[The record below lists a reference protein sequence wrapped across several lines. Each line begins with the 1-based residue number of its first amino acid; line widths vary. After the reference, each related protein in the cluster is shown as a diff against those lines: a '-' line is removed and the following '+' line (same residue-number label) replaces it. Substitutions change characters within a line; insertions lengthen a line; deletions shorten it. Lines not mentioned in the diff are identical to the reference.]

1 MKLRFHLK
9 STLPFI
15 SVLILAACG
24 GGGGGGGVEV
34 TSAGGGYGTTSTNT
48 APVILGGYIHTQKV
62 CCYFND
68 DNDFFSPE
76 GVIAVFKVSASDA
89 EGDSIA
95 FSVSGNDAS
104 KISISENDGSDEAIV
119 SFISTPDFEAPVDA
133 NSDNI
138 YSFNVSVSDGTL
150 SSTQAFTITVTKD
163 ASADNADAWNGVLVK
178 DDRYTPY
185 DKYGSSYNLIV
196 GALPD
201 VTDGFVTNVLN
212 IANKML
218 AENDDTNSVNR
229 DLLLNNF
236 TQYKAFQRVG
246 STNMSSYDPALN
258 NDNYAGW
265 DNINDNYSVVDF
277 IWEATLNSPA
287 DEQTKAGQINAIL
300 EHLLHTIT
308 LIFDKSFTSWGYE
321 DTSSDLVL
329 AMNQAIAG
337 GYYDPIGNYGS
348 TQETDPTLYS
358 RIIAQEFAYWMILT
372 GWDLKSVYAP
382 DAAPEWTILTAA
394 EMETKLPLAHKLF
407 TDTVNGVLVNPTQA
421 YLDGLTFS
429 SLPTA
434 SADLSGVSFQVG
446 VEANASG
453 AGNVYVIEGTQKKS
467 ITLEVNRTYTFIHS
481 RDHPLRFSTTPDGTH
496 EGGIEYRQQV
506 YTYNQDQTV
515 IEITSSTP
523 STLYYYCATHKG
535 MGGTLTISSLP
546 TAGTTPAA
554 PTTPTSTAVTI
565 EVNVAANN
573 EGSGNVY
580 VIEGTQKKSLTL
592 EVGKT
597 YTFIHPTGHPL
608 RFSKTSDGTHS
619 TSSGYPSPELREY
632 TDGVTTSTAGSTVI
646 EASFF
651 STHAHFGTTLYYY
664 CSLHSGMGGTITISD

>member
-1 MKLRFHLK
+1 MRFHLK
-9 STLPFI
+9 SILPFI
-15 SVLILAACG
+15 SVLILAACGG

-34 TSAGGGYGTTSTNT
+34 TSAGGGYGTTSPNT

-434 SADLSGVSFQVG
+434 S
-446 VEANASG
+446 
-453 AGNVYVIEGTQKKS
+453 
-467 ITLEVNRTYTFIHS
+467 
-481 RDHPLRFSTTPDGTH
+481 
-496 EGGIEYRQQV
+496 
-506 YTYNQDQTV
+506 
-515 IEITSSTP
+515 
-523 STLYYYCATHKG
+523 
-535 MGGTLTISSLP
+535 
-546 TAGTTPAA
+546 TTPAA
-554 PTTPTSTAVTI
+554 PTTPTSTAASIAVS
-565 EVNVAANN
+565 VAANN

-597 YTFIHPTGHPL
+597 YTFSHPTAHPL

-619 TSSGYPSPELREY
+619 SEGGYPSQELREY

-646 EASFF
+646 EARFF

-664 CSLHSGMGGTITISD
+664 CSLHSGMGGTITILD

>member
-1 MKLRFHLK
+1 MRFHLK
-9 STLPFI
+9 SILPFI

-24 GGGGGGGVEV
+24 GGGGGGDGVEV
-34 TSAGGGYGTTSTNT
+34 TSAGGGYGTTSPNT

-218 AENDDTNSVNR
+218 AVNDSTNSVNR
-229 DLLLNNF
+229 NLLLNNF
-236 TQYKAFQRVG
+236 AQYKAFQRVG
-246 STNMSSYDPALN
+246 STSLSSYDPALN

-277 IWEATLNSPA
+277 IWEANSNSLT
-287 DEQTKAGQINAIL
+287 DKQTKASQINEIV

-321 DTSSDLVL
+321 DASSDLVL
-329 AMNQAIAG
+329 AMNEAIDG
-337 GYYDPIGNYGS
+337 GYYDPTGNEGV
-348 TQETDPTLYS
+348 
-358 RIIAQEFAYWMILT
+358 RAQEFAYWMILT
-372 GWDLKSVYAP
+372 GWDLKSPYAP
-382 DAAPEWTILTAA
+382 DVTPEWTILTAA

-421 YLDGLTFS
+421 YLDSLTFS

-434 SADLSGVSFQVG
+434 S
-446 VEANASG
+446 
-453 AGNVYVIEGTQKKS
+453 
-467 ITLEVNRTYTFIHS
+467 
-481 RDHPLRFSTTPDGTH
+481 
-496 EGGIEYRQQV
+496 
-506 YTYNQDQTV
+506 
-515 IEITSSTP
+515 SS
-523 STLYYYCATHKG
+523 
-535 MGGTLTISSLP
+535 
-546 TAGTTPAA
+546 PAA
-554 PTTPTSTAVTI
+554 PATPTSMAVTI
-565 EVNVAANN
+565 EVSVAANN
-573 EGSGNVY
+573 AGSGNVY
-580 VIEGTQKKSLTL
+580 VIDGEQKKSLTL

-619 TSSGYPSPELREY
+619 TSGGYPSQELREY

>member
-1 MKLRFHLK
+1 MKLRFQLK

-34 TSAGGGYGTTSTNT
+34 TSAGGGYGATSTNT

-89 EGDSIA
+89 EGDSIT
-95 FSVSGNDAS
+95 FSVSGSDAS
-104 KISISENDGSDEAIV
+104 KIAISENDGSDEAIV

-138 YSFNVSVSDGTL
+138 YSFNISVSDGTL
-150 SSTQAFTITVTKD
+150 SSTQAFTINVTKD

-178 DDRYTPY
+178 TDAYTPY
-185 DKYGSSYNLIV
+185 DKWGTSYNLII

-201 VTDGFVTNVLN
+201 VTDGFITNVLN

-218 AENDDTNSVNR
+218 AANDSTNSVNR
-229 DLLLNNF
+229 DLLLSNF
-236 TQYKAFQRVG
+236 NQYKAFQRVG
-246 STNMSSYDPALN
+246 KTNMSSYDPVLN

-265 DNINDNYSVVDF
+265 DNINDNYAVVDF
-277 IWEATLNSPA
+277 IWEATSDSPT

-308 LIFDKSFTSWGYE
+308 LIFDKSYTSWGYE
-321 DTSSDLVL
+321 DASSDLVL
-329 AMNQAIAG
+329 AMNQAIEG
-337 GYYDPIGNYGS
+337 GYYDPTGNYGS
-348 TQETDPTLYS
+348 LQANDPTLYS

-372 GWDLKSVYAP
+372 GWDLKSLYAP
-382 DAAPEWTILTAA
+382 DVAPEWTILTAA
-394 EMETKLPLAHKLF
+394 ELETTLPLAHKLF

-434 SADLSGVSFQVG
+434 S
-446 VEANASG
+446 
-453 AGNVYVIEGTQKKS
+453 
-467 ITLEVNRTYTFIHS
+467 
-481 RDHPLRFSTTPDGTH
+481 
-496 EGGIEYRQQV
+496 
-506 YTYNQDQTV
+506 
-515 IEITSSTP
+515 
-523 STLYYYCATHKG
+523 
-535 MGGTLTISSLP
+535 
-546 TAGTTPAA
+546 TTPAA
-554 PTTPTSTAVTI
+554 PAKPTSMAVTI
-565 EVNVAANN
+565 EVSVAANN
-573 EGSGNVY
+573 SGSGNVY
-580 VIEGTQKKSLTL
+580 VIDGEQKKSLTL

-632 TDGVTTSTAGSTVI
+632 TNGVTTSTAGSTVI
-646 EASFF
+646 EVTSLTLSNGA
-651 STHAHFGTTLYYY
+651 TLYYY
-664 CSLHSGMGGTITISD
+664 CSLHSGMGGAINISG

>member
-68 DNDFFSPE
+68 GNDFFSPE

-89 EGDSIA
+89 EGDSIT
-95 FSVSGNDAS
+95 FSISGSDAS
-104 KISISENDGSDEAIV
+104 KISIAENDGSDEAIV

-185 DKYGSSYNLIV
+185 NKYGSSYNLII
-196 GALPD
+196 GALSD
-201 VTDGFVTNVLN
+201 VTDRFITNVLN

-218 AENDDTNSVNR
+218 AENDATNSVNR
-229 DLLLNNF
+229 NLLLNNF
-236 TQYKAFQRVG
+236 NQYKAFQRVG
-246 STNMSSYDPALN
+246 STSLSSYDPALN

-265 DNINDNYSVVDF
+265 DNINDNYAVVDF
-277 IWEATLNSPA
+277 IWETTSNSPT
-287 DEQTKAGQINAIL
+287 DKQTKASQINEIV

-321 DTSSDLVL
+321 DASSDLVL
-329 AMNQAIAG
+329 AMNEAIAG
-337 GYYDPIGNYGS
+337 GYYDPTGNDGV
-348 TQETDPTLYS
+348 
-358 RIIAQEFAYWMILT
+358 RAQEFAYWMILT
-372 GWDLKSVYAP
+372 GWDLKSLYAP

-394 EMETKLPLAHKLF
+394 EMETTLPLAHKLF

-434 SADLSGVSFQVG
+434 SA
-446 VEANASG
+446 
-453 AGNVYVIEGTQKKS
+453 
-467 ITLEVNRTYTFIHS
+467 
-481 RDHPLRFSTTPDGTH
+481 
-496 EGGIEYRQQV
+496 
-506 YTYNQDQTV
+506 
-515 IEITSSTP
+515 
-523 STLYYYCATHKG
+523 
-535 MGGTLTISSLP
+535 
-546 TAGTTPAA
+546 A
-554 PTTPTSTAVTI
+554 PTTPTSMAVTI
-565 EVNVAANN
+565 AVSVAANN
-573 EGSGNVY
+573 AGSGNVY
-580 VIEGTQKKSLTL
+580 VIEGTQKKAITL

-597 YTFIHPTGHPL
+597 YTFTHPTAHPL
-608 RFSKTSDGTHS
+608 RFSTTSDGTHS
-619 TSSGYPSPELREY
+619 TGSGYDADGTEY
-632 TDGVTTSTAGSTVI
+632 TTGVTTTTSGSTVI
-646 EASFF
+646 EVTSL
-651 STHAHFGTTLYYY
+651 TPTTLYYY
-664 CSLHSGMGGTITISD
+664 CSVHSGMGGTITVSS

>member
-1 MKLRFHLK
+1 MKLRFHFK
-9 STLPFI
+9 SILPFI
-15 SVLILAACG
+15 AVLILAACG
-24 GGGGGGGVEV
+24 GGGGGVEE
-34 TSAGGGYGTTSTNT
+34 TSAGGGYGATPANT

-89 EGDSIA
+89 EGGSIV
-95 FSVSGNDAS
+95 FSISGNDAS

-119 SFISTPDFEAPVDA
+119 SFVSTPDFENPVDA
-133 NSDNI
+133 NGDNI
-138 YSFNVSVSDGTL
+138 YSFNVSVSDGAL

-163 ASADNADAWNGVLVK
+163 ASADNADTWNGVLVK

-201 VTDGFVTNVLN
+201 VTDRFVTNVLN

-218 AENDDTNSVNR
+218 AENGATNSVNR
-229 DLLLNNF
+229 NLLLSNIN
-236 TQYKAFQRVG
+236 QYDAFQRVG
-246 STNMSSYDPALN
+246 STNMGSYDPALN

-277 IWEATLNSPA
+277 IWEVTSNSPT

-321 DTSSDLVL
+321 DASSDLVL
-329 AMNQAIAG
+329 AMNEAIAG
-337 GYYDPIGNYGS
+337 GYYDPTGNYGS
-348 TQETDPTLYS
+348 TAEDNPTLYS

-372 GWDLKSVYAP
+372 GWDLKSLYAP
-382 DAAPEWTILTAA
+382 DVAPEWTILTAA
-394 EMETKLPLAHKLF
+394 EMETTLPLAHKLF

-434 SADLSGVSFQVG
+434 
-446 VEANASG
+446 
-453 AGNVYVIEGTQKKS
+453 T
-467 ITLEVNRTYTFIHS
+467 
-481 RDHPLRFSTTPDGTH
+481 
-496 EGGIEYRQQV
+496 
-506 YTYNQDQTV
+506 
-515 IEITSSTP
+515 
-523 STLYYYCATHKG
+523 
-535 MGGTLTISSLP
+535 
-546 TAGTTPAA
+546 TTPAV
-554 PTTPTSTAVTI
+554 PVTPTSMAVT
-565 EVNVAANN
+565 VAVSVAANN
-573 EGSGNVY
+573 SGSGNVY
-580 VIEGTQKKSLTL
+580 VIEGTQNKAITL

-597 YTFIHPTGHPL
+597 YTFTHPTAHPL
-608 RFSKTSDGTHS
+608 RFSTTSDGTHS
-619 TSSGYPSPELREY
+619 SGGAYSEDGTEY
-632 TDGVTTSTAGSTVI
+632 TTGVTTSTSGSTVI
-646 EASFF
+646 EVTSL
-651 STHAHFGTTLYYY
+651 TPTTLYYY
-664 CSLHSGMGGTITISD
+664 CSVHSGMGGTITVSS

>member
-1 MKLRFHLK
+1 MRFHLK
-9 STLPFI
+9 SILPFI

-24 GGGGGGGVEV
+24 GGGGGGDGVEV
-34 TSAGGGYGTTSTNT
+34 TSAGGGYGTTSPNT

-546 TAGTTPAA
+546 TASTTPAA
-554 PTTPTSTAVTI
+554 PATPTSMAVTI
-565 EVNVAANN
+565 EVSVAANN
-573 EGSGNVY
+573 AGSGNVY
-580 VIEGTQKKSLTL
+580 VIDGEQKKSLTL

-619 TSSGYPSPELREY
+619 SVGGYPSQELREY
-632 TDGVTTSTAGSTVI
+632 TDGVNTSTAGSTVI